1 MSARFIVL
9 DGCHGTGSSTHADTL
24 AAALESALW
33 TPRNPIVVRA
43 YHHPRHPEGCNG
55 VARIAWYAGA
65 RAQMLRGAAGIVVM
79 DRGPLS
85 GVVYAESLTPAA
97 PGRSTALALARA
109 ELAREPWAMAPTVV
123 LDAEDDALDA
133 RLRER
138 GEDPAASHPERLAW
152 GRLLAACGWAK
163 VVRTDG
169 DAGDVRAELLAW
181 ALREV
186 GRDNACTCGVGAVDG
201 HALHCT
207 RVFGERGP

>member
-1 MSARFIVL
+1 MFLVC
-9 DGCHGTGSSTHADTL
+9 DGADGVGTTHHADAL
-24 AAALESALW
+24 AAGLRSRGIDAS
-33 TPRNPIVVRA
+33 A
-43 YHHPRHPEGCNG
+43 YHHPRHPSGCDG
-55 VARIAWYAGA
+55 VARVAWYAGA
-65 RAQMLRGAAGIVVM
+65 RAQMLRGAAGVVVM

-97 PGRSTALALARA
+97 PGRPTALALARA

-201 HALHCT
+201 HAPHCT